1 MKLKLLVAA
10 VALATAGTAMADTTQ
25 NLGDM
30 GPPGSKS
37 FSNWF
42 FSGQSFTDTYTFTID
57 SGAAGV
63 GGVFDFDLSWGMH
76 LDLTSVSLTG
86 GSLLGTLVDNSP
98 LAFSFGNLAAGTYSL
113 VVKGVASGDS
123 LGWYDPFG
131 VGYKGK
137 LTTVPTQVSAPVPEP
152 ETIAMMALG
161 LGVMGFVAR
170 RRKQLGK

>member
-10 VALATAGTAMADTTQ
+10 LALATAGTAMAKTE

-30 GPPGSKS
+30 GPPGVAL
-37 FSNWF
+37 FGNWF
-42 FSGQSFTDTYTFTID
+42 TSGQSFTDTYTFSID
-57 SGAAGV
+57 SGANGI

-76 LDLTSVSLTG
+76 IDLTSVSLTG
-86 GSLLGTLVDNSP
+86 GSLSSALVDSSP
-98 LAFSFGNLAAGTYSL
+98 LSFSFGSLAAGTYNL
-113 VVKGVASGDS
+113 VVKGVASGNS
-123 LGWYDPFG
+123 LGWFDPLG
-131 VGYKGK
+131 VGYKGT
-137 LTTVPTQVSAPVPEP
+137 LVTTPTQVSAPVPEP